1 MAILEEG
8 VLSNEHI
15 DYKEIIIEAINDLDG
30 IIDYQGRWL
39 KSREVQTKYQAIVW
53 HAFKVPPLKINTVPS
68 FMMKHAQSNDIGCT
82 KLFEPSQD

>member
-30 IIDYQGRWL
+30 IIDYQGR
-39 KSREVQTKYQAIVW
+39 
-53 HAFKVPPLKINTVPS
+53 
-68 FMMKHAQSNDIGCT
+68 
-82 KLFEPSQD
+82 